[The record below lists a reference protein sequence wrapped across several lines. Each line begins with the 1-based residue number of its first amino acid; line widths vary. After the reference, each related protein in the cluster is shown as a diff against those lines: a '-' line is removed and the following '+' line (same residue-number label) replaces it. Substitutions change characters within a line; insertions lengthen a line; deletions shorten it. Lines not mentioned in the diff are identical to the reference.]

1 MTRQFAPHAD
11 PAGLTDREFARIARI
26 ASAEAGL
33 SLSEGKK
40 PMISSR
46 LARRLRETGHADF
59 ETYLTFLEE
68 GDSNEE
74 RSKLISALT
83 TNVSHFFR
91 EAHHFRTLETEVLRP
106 LADKARAGGRIRLW
120 SAGCSTGQEPYS
132 IAMSVLSVLPEA
144 PRLDIR
150 ILASDIDQAVLE
162 TARRGVYPERLM
174 DGVDPDMRRRFFAT
188 GGEGFTANDDLRSL
202 IAFRRVNLVGQWPF
216 SGPFDAIF
224 CRNVVIY
231 FDVETQAALW
241 PRFHRLLS
249 PRGLLFLG
257 HSERLDPRSA
267 EAFECTG
274 VTTWRKAA
282 DVPAGR
288 PLTEGTR

>member
-1 MTRQFAPHAD
+1 MTSRIALHSD
-11 PAGLTDREFARIARI
+11 PPGLTDRDFARIARI
-26 ASAEAGL
+26 ASDEAGL
-33 SLSEGKK
+33 SLAEGKK

-59 ETYLTFLEE
+59 EAYLTFLEE
-68 GDSNEE
+68 GDSLEE
-74 RSKLISALT
+74 RAKLISALT

-91 EAHHFRTLETEVLRP
+91 EAHHYRTLEEEVLRP

-144 PRLDIR
+144 SRLDIR
-150 ILASDIDQAVLE
+150 ILATDIDQAVLE
-162 TARRGVYPERLM
+162 TARRGIYPERLM
-174 DGVDPDMRRRFFAT
+174 DGVAPDMRRRFFTT
-188 GGEGFTANDDLRSL
+188 GGEGFAANDELRRL
-202 IAFRRVNLVGQWPF
+202 IAFRRVNLVAQWPF
-216 SGPFDAIF
+216 AGPFEAIF

-231 FDVETQAALW
+231 FDAQTQAALW

-257 HSERLDPRSA
+257 HSERLDTRSA

-274 VTTWRKAA
+274 VTTWRKATCT
-282 DVPAGR
+282 PAG
-288 PLTEGTR
+288 LSQSEGTR